1 MEKRSTKT
9 LDVNT
14 WIKKVIRSC
23 ETIQQLHTARQLKNN
38 CLRSLDT
45 DKSTDRELYRL
56 VDNDLTVTFHTKFRE
71 LVDGVNPNNP
81 QVIFSEQLLLY

>member
-1 MEKRSTKT
+1 MEKRSTNT

-23 ETIQQLHTARQLKNN
+23 ETIRQLHTARQLKINF
-38 CLRSLDT
+38 LRSLDT

-56 VDNDLTVTFHTKFRE
+56 IDNDLTITYDTKFYE
-71 LVDGVNPNNP
+71 LVDG
-81 QVIFSEQLLLY
+81 QSK

>member
-23 ETIQQLHTARQLKNN
+23 ETIRQLHTARQLKINF
-38 CLRSLDT
+38 LRSLDT

-56 VDNDLTVTFHTKFRE
+56 IDKDLTATYESKFYG
-71 LVDGVNPNNP
+71 LVDG
-81 QVIFSEQLLLY
+81 QSK

>member
-23 ETIQQLHTARQLKNN
+23 ETIRQLHTARKLKNN
-38 CLRSLDT
+38 FLRSLDT

-56 VDNDLTVTFHTKFRE
+56 IDKDLTATYESKFYG
-71 LVDGVNPNNP
+71 LVDG
-81 QVIFSEQLLLY
+81 QSK

>member
-1 MEKRSTKT
+1 MEKRSTNT
-9 LDVNT
+9 LDVNI

-23 ETIQQLHTARQLKNN
+23 ETIQQLHTAKKLKINF
-38 CLRSLDT
+38 LRSLDT

-71 LVDGVNPNNP
+71 LVDG
-81 QVIFSEQLLLY
+81 QSK

>member
-23 ETIQQLHTARQLKNN
+23 ETTRQLHTARKLKINF
-38 CLRSLDT
+38 LRSLDT

-56 VDNDLTVTFHTKFRE
+56 IDNDLTVTYDTKFYE
-71 LVDGVNPNNP
+71 LVDG
-81 QVIFSEQLLLY
+81 QSK

>member
-1 MEKRSTKT
+1 MEKRSTNT

-23 ETIQQLHTARQLKNN
+23 ETIPQLHTARKLKINF
-38 CLRSLDT
+38 LRSLDT

-56 VDNDLTVTFHTKFRE
+56 IDNDLRVTYNTKFYE
-71 LVDGVNPNNP
+71 LVDG
-81 QVIFSEQLLLY
+81 QSK

>member
-9 LDVNT
+9 LDVDT

-23 ETIQQLHTARQLKNN
+23 ETIRQLHTARKLKNN
-38 CLRSLDT
+38 FLRSLDT

-56 VDNDLTVTFHTKFRE
+56 IDKDLTATYESKFYE
-71 LVDGVNPNNP
+71 LVDG
-81 QVIFSEQLLLY
+81 QSK

>member
-38 CLRSLDT
+38 FLRSLDT

-56 VDNDLTVTFHTKFRE
+56 IDKDLTATYESKFYG
-71 LVDGVNPNNP
+71 LVDG
-81 QVIFSEQLLLY
+81 QSK

>member
-1 MEKRSTKT
+1 MEKRSTNT

-23 ETIQQLHTARQLKNN
+23 ETIRQLHTARQLKINF
-38 CLRSLDT
+38 LRSLDT

-56 VDNDLTVTFHTKFRE
+56 IDNDLRVTYNTKFYE
-71 LVDGVNPNNP
+71 LVEG
-81 QVIFSEQLLLY
+81 QSK

>member
-1 MEKRSTKT
+1 MEIRSTKT

-23 ETIQQLHTARQLKNN
+23 ETIRQLHTARKLKNN
-38 CLRSLDT
+38 FLRSLDT

-56 VDNDLTVTFHTKFRE
+56 IDKDLTATYESKFYG
-71 LVDGVNPNNP
+71 LVDG
-81 QVIFSEQLLLY
+81 QSK

>member
-9 LDVNT
+9 LDLNT

-23 ETIQQLHTARQLKNN
+23 ETIRQLHTARKLKNN
-38 CLRSLDT
+38 FLRSLDT

-56 VDNDLTVTFHTKFRE
+56 IDKDLTATYESKFYG
-71 LVDGVNPNNP
+71 LVDG
-81 QVIFSEQLLLY
+81 QSK